1 MAHLATDL
9 RYALRRLRRART
21 VSAVAILTLALGIG
35 ANTAL
40 FSLVRTVLL
49 RPLPYGAPE
58 RLTVLW
64 NATEKGETTWLSL
77 RELAAIGADARAF
90 THVAGFTSGSANL
103 TGDVEPERVAIGS
116 VTANA
121 FATLAAAPLLG
132 RTFRPDEG
140 APGAGDVAVIG
151 HALWQRRYGGAPDV
165 VGRTLRVNGRA
176 RTIVGV
182 MPAAFRFPLDFREG
196 RPTELWIPQVVD
208 TANLGGW
215 GSRNFIGFA
224 RLRPGVAPEQGTRE
238 LRRVAQGW
246 VREGFVIDDGSGR
259 LYRAAVPVH
268 DLVLG
273 DMRRP
278 LWILFGAVALLLL
291 IACANAANLLLA
303 RADERR
309 REIAVRKALGAAR
322 ARVMRQLLAESVLL
336 AAAGGACGVALAWAG
351 TRLLASLAPA
361 SLPRVA
367 DVRVDLG
374 VLAFTTLLAVATGFV
389 FGLAPALQLSR
400 PDVAGALHESGGRSG
415 TTGRARQRFRRGL
428 AVVQVAMSVVLVVG
442 AALLLRS
449 LVELRRVDLGFDP
462 RGALTARLAL
472 PAAEY
477 PEPAQVVAFHERLQ
491 QRVAQIP
498 GVRAA
503 AGTRLLPLTG
513 TIGDWS
519 ITIEGRA
526 RDGRDNPNGDWQVV
540 MPGYFEAMRIPLRQ
554 GRTLAR
560 TDDAR
565 GVPVVVI
572 NQTMAD
578 RYWPD
583 GDALGKRFKWGTAD
597 QPWMTI
603 VGIVG
608 VVRHNAIVEE
618 PRAEMYVTPAHYALE
633 TGNAPRAMTLVLRT
647 AGDPLALA
655 APLRA
660 VVRELDP
667 NVPLADV
674 QTLERVT
681 DDALAE
687 PRFTTVLLALFAG
700 LALALAAVGI
710 YGLVSLLVTQ
720 RTHEVGIRMALGAR
734 RAAIGRMMLGQ
745 GMAVAGAGVA
755 VGLLAAGLLSRLL
768 TTLVYGV
775 GTLDPLTFVAVPAVL
790 GAVTLVATLIPAR
803 RAARVDPAIALR
815 SE

>member
-9 RYALRRLRRART
+9 RYGVRRLVRARA
-21 VSAVAILTLALGIG
+21 VSVAVILTLALGIG

-49 RPLPYGAPE
+49 RPLPYGDPTH
-58 RLTVLW
+58 LTVLW

-77 RELAAIGADARAF
+77 REIVSYGAQTRGFA
-90 THVAGFTSGSANL
+90 HVAGFASGQANV
-103 TGDVEPERVAIGS
+103 TGDGDPERVALGT

-121 FATLAAAPLLG
+121 FATLDAPPQMG
-132 RTFRPDEG
+132 RTFRPDEST
-140 APGAGDVAVIG
+140 PGAGDVAVIG
-151 HALWQRRYGGAPDV
+151 HALWQRRFGGAPDV
-165 VGRTLRVNGRA
+165 LGRTLRVNGRA
-176 RTIVGV
+176 HTIVGV
-182 MPAAFRFPLDFREG
+182 MPAGFRFPLDFREG
-196 RPTELWIPQVVD
+196 RPSELWIPQTVD

-215 GSRNFIGFA
+215 GNRSFIGVA
-224 RLRPGVAPEQGTRE
+224 RLRAGVTPAAGTQD
-238 LRRVAQGW
+238 LRRVAESW
-246 VREGFVIDDGSGR
+246 IRAADVVDDGSGR
-259 LYRAAVPVH
+259 IFRSAVPVH

-309 REIAVRKALGAAR
+309 RELAIRKAIGAER
-322 ARVMRQLLAESVLL
+322 GRLLRQLLTESVLL
-336 AAAGGACGVALAWAG
+336 AMLGGVGGIVLAWGG
-351 TRLLASLAPA
+351 TRLLAALAPA
-361 SLPRVA
+361 SLPRVG

-374 VLAFTTLLAVATGFV
+374 VLAFTTVLALLTGLA
-389 FGLAPALQLSR
+389 FGIAPALQLSR
-400 PDVAGALHESGGRSG
+400 PDVAATLHEGGRGG

-428 AVVQVAMSVVLVVG
+428 AVAQVALSVVLVVG

-449 LVELRRVDLGFDP
+449 LAELRRVDLGFDP

-472 PAAEY
+472 PVADY
-477 PEPAQVVAFHERLQ
+477 PEAAQAAAFHERLQ
-491 QRVAQIP
+491 QRVAQLP
-498 GVRAA
+498 GVQSVG
-503 AGTRLLPLTG
+503 GTRLLPLTG

-519 ITIEGRA
+519 ITIEGRT
-526 RDGRDNPNGDWQVV
+526 RDPRDDANADWQIV
-540 MPGYFEAMRIPLRQ
+540 MPGYFETMRIPLLQ

-565 GVPVVVI
+565 STPVVVV
-572 NQTMAD
+572 NRTMAD
-578 RYWPD
+578 RYWPG
-583 GDALGKRFKWGTAD
+583 GDALGRRFRMGTAD

-608 VVRHNAIVEE
+608 EVRHNAIVEA
-618 PRAEMYVTPAHYALE
+618 PRSEMYVTPAHYVVE

-660 VVRELDP
+660 AVRELDP
-667 NVPLADV
+667 NVPLAELR
-674 QTLERVT
+674 TLQQVT
-681 DDALAE
+681 DEALAE
-687 PRFTTVLLALFAG
+687 PRFTTVLLTLFA
-700 LALALAAVGI
+700 ALALTLATIGI
-710 YGLVSLLVTQ
+710 YGLISLLVTQ
-720 RTHEVGIRMALGAR
+720 RTHEMGIRMALGAR

-745 GMAVAGAGVA
+745 GMRIAGAGVA
-755 VGLLAAGLLSRLL
+755 VGLVSAALLSRLL

-775 GTLDPLTFVAVPAVL
+775 GTLDPLTFALVPVVLAV
-790 GAVTLVATLIPAR
+790 VTLAATLVPAR
-803 RAARVDPAIALR
+803 RAAATDPSIALR
-815 SE
+815 QDP